1 MAAPLYLGLISGTS
15 ADGIDVALASFARK
29 PKLLASLTHPYPDD
43 LRRRIL
49 ALAQGDGRIALDEF
63 GALDVEIARA
73 FAAAAMKLLRREGIT
88 ADQIRALGSHG
99 QTVRHRPLGPAP
111 YTMQLGDPNV
121 IAELT
126 GITTVADFRRR
137 DIAAGGH
144 GAPLA
149 PAFHAAMLARDKPAS
164 TKISRVVLN
173 LGGIANIT
181 ILPGDEK
188 QPLRGFDTGPASCL
202 LDAWIGKHLD
212 RPYDKDG
219 AYAASGRIDETLL
232 KRLLSDPYFAEAPP
246 KSTGREVFHLTWLNE
261 HLRGLALAPKH
272 VQATLVALSAITI
285 ADAIRAHARS
295 AREVWVCGGGVHN
308 PVLMAAIAD
317 ALAPIPVESIA
328 ELGIDPDFVE
338 AMTFAWL
345 ARERLDDRAAPNVH
359 TVTGARGA
367 RVLGGVFAA
376 TTSPKR

>member
-1 MAAPLYLGLISGTS
+1 
-15 ADGIDVALASFARK
+15 
-29 PKLLASLTHPYPDD
+29 PKLLAGLTHAYPDD

-49 ALAQGDGRIALDEF
+49 ALAQGDGRNALDEF
-63 GALDVEIARA
+63 GALDVEIARS
-73 FAAAAMKLLRREGIT
+73 FAAAANTLLRREGVD
-88 ADQIRALGSHG
+88 AKKIRALGSHG

-126 GITTVADFRRR
+126 DITTVADFRRR

-149 PAFHAAMLARDKPAS
+149 PAFHAAMLAQDRK
-164 TKISRVVLN
+164 TRVVLN

-181 ILPGDEK
+181 VLSGNAK

-202 LDAWIGKHLD
+202 LDAWIARHRD
-212 RPYDKDG
+212 QPYDKDG
-219 AYAASGRIDETLL
+219 AFAASGRIDETLL
-232 KRLLSDPYFAEAPP
+232 KRLLSEPYFAEPPP
-246 KSTGREVFHLTWLNE
+246 KSTGREVFHLAWLAE
-261 HLRGLALAPKH
+261 RLRGLAIAPKN

-285 ADAIRAHARS
+285 ADASRTQARDT
-295 AREVWVCGGGVHN
+295 REVWVCGGGVHN
-308 PVLMAAIAD
+308 PVLMAAIAQ
-317 ALAPIPVESIA
+317 ALAPVQVASIA

-345 ARERLDDRAAPNVH
+345 ARERLDDRAAPNVP
-359 TVTGARGA
+359 TVTGARGP
-367 RVLGGVFAA
+367 RVLGGVYYGA
-376 TTSPKR
+376 R